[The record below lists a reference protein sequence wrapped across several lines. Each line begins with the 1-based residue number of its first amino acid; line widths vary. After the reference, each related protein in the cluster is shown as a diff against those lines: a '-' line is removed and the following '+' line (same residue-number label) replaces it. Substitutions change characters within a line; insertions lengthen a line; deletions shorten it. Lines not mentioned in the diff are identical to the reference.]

1 VPRHHVAVALLV
13 PRPAA
18 RDLAVLRAALGARDL
33 ERVPPHL
40 TLVPPCSLR
49 GADLPAALAVLRAA
63 AGDGRPLRVRL
74 GPVATFSP
82 VTPTVHLAV
91 GPPDAGDAAGNAAD
105 DGSDGDDQPD
115 ALVELRRLRDAVDR
129 APFARQARHP
139 FVPHVTLLE
148 QAPLHRIRA
157 ARLALAAVAIPTCL
171 GRITLLSEGRGA
183 GGDRRWVP
191 LADVDLGGVRTLG
204 RGGLPIELSRG
215 TLLDPEARAALDLP
229 VGSAADAVAAPDDA
243 ADADDGAGGPGPVV
257 VVARMAGE
265 VVGAAWGPDRRQRR
279 STDLIDGDV
288 LGAAWLD
295 ARSEAGSIG

>member
-1 VPRHHVAVALLV
+1 MPRHHVAVALLV
-13 PRPAA
+13 PQPAA
-18 RDLAVLRAALGARDL
+18 RDVAVLRAALGARDL

-40 TLVPPCSLR
+40 TLVPPFSLR

-63 AGDGRPLRVRL
+63 AGDSRPLRVRL

-157 ARLALAAVAIPTCL
+157 ARLALSAVAIPARL
-171 GRITLLSEGRGA
+171 GRITLLSEVRAA

-191 LADVDLGGVRTLG
+191 FADVDLGGLRTLG

-215 TLLDPEARAALDLP
+215 TLLDPEARATLDLR
-229 VGSAADAVAAPDDA
+229 VGSAADAAPDDA
-243 ADADDGAGGPGPVV
+243 ADADDGAGGTGPVV